1 MSTTTP
7 PEPTASP
14 EPTTVPEPTARRAPA
29 APLAPATPL
38 APAAPRRPTAL
49 RRRLRALAAAPA
61 YPWITGAALTAGA
74 AAELMAFPGS
84 VTNATAILVS
94 TASLMWRRAFPPV
107 ALVTVAAGLLS
118 FGADTSLSI
127 AVMISGLIG
136 CYVLGRH
143 RVLHPALLVAGGTLG
158 ALATNL
164 WHILSWARDDRLPD
178 VPALGNAGS
187 LGLFAEAFGLSAV
200 ILGAVSMGD
209 AVRAREE
216 TRHERALAQA
226 QLIAM
231 ERRHAAAA
239 ERAAIARELH
249 DIVSHSV
256 SMIAV
261 QAESATYTTPGLTPQ
276 ARDGFQQIAGTARD
290 SMAELRRLLG
300 VLRTPQCTAQETAAT
315 APQPTLDRLGELL
328 EQHRAV
334 GGSAEL
340 RVTGDRVPL
349 AAAWELSAY
358 RIVQESLTN
367 TRKHAPGAHAVVEL
381 GYRKDRLTLRVA
393 NDGPGPPDGGSSRGH
408 GLTGMRERAA
418 LVGGSLTAGAGRTGG
433 FTVEAE
439 LPW

>member
-1 MSTTTP
+1 MSATTT
-7 PEPTASP
+7 
-14 EPTTVPEPTARRAPA
+14 
-29 APLAPATPL
+29 
-38 APAAPRRPTAL
+38 L
-49 RRRLRALAAAPA
+49 RRRLRDLAATPA

-74 AAELMAFPGS
+74 AAELVAFPGS

-94 TASLMWRRAFPPV
+94 TASLMWRRAFPPAAV
-107 ALVTVAAGLLS
+107 VTVAAGLLS

-127 AVMISGLIG
+127 AVMISGVMG

-143 RVLHPALLVAGGTLG
+143 RVLHPALLVAGGALG
-158 ALATNL
+158 AVATNL

-187 LGLFAEAFGLSAV
+187 LGLFAEAFGLTAV
-200 ILGAVSMGD
+200 VLGAVSMGD
-209 AVRAREE
+209 AVRSREE
-216 TRHERALAQA
+216 TRRERALAQA

-231 ERRHAAAA
+231 ERRQAAEA

-261 QAESATYTTPGLTPQ
+261 QAESATYTTPGLPPE

-300 VLRTPQCTAQETAAT
+300 VLRTPQRDEAAAT
-315 APQPTLDRLGELL
+315 APQPTLDRLDELL
-328 EQHRAV
+328 AQHRAV

-340 RVTGDRVPL
+340 RITGERVPL

-367 TRKHAPGAHAVVEL
+367 ARKHAPGANALVEL
-381 GYRKDRLTLRVA
+381 GYRADRLTLRVA
-393 NDGPGPPDGGSSRGH
+393 DDGPGPPRPGGGTSGH

-418 LVGGSLTAGAGRTGG
+418 LVGGSLTAGAGREGG
-433 FTVEAE
+433 FAVEAE

>member
-1 MSTTTP
+1 MSTTT
-7 PEPTASP
+7 
-14 EPTTVPEPTARRAPA
+14 
-29 APLAPATPL
+29 
-38 APAAPRRPTAL
+38 L
-49 RRRLRALAAAPA
+49 RRRLRALTAAPA
-61 YPWITGAALTAGA
+61 YPWLTGAALTAGA
-74 AAELMAFPGS
+74 AAELVAFPGS
-84 VTNATAILVS
+84 PTNAAAILFS

-136 CYVLGRH
+136 CYVLARH

-158 ALATNL
+158 AVATNL

-226 QLIAM
+226 QLIAV
-231 ERRHAAAA
+231 ERRRAAEA

-300 VLRTPQCTAQETAAT
+300 VLRTPQHAETTADT
-315 APQPTLDRLGELL
+315 APQPTLDRLDDLL
-328 EQHRAV
+328 AQHRAV

-340 RVTGDRVPL
+340 RVTGQRVPL

-367 TRKHAPGAHAVVEL
+367 ARKHAPGARATVEL
-381 GYRKDRLTLRVA
+381 GYRTDRLTLRVTD
-393 NDGPGPPDGGSSRGH
+393 DGPGPCEPPGPGGCPTGH

-418 LVGGSLTAGAGRTGG
+418 LVGGTLTAGAGRTGG
-433 FTVEAE
+433 FSVEAE

>member
-1 MSTTTP
+1 MSTTT
-7 PEPTASP
+7 
-14 EPTTVPEPTARRAPA
+14 
-29 APLAPATPL
+29 
-38 APAAPRRPTAL
+38 L
-49 RRRLRALAAAPA
+49 RRRLRALTDAPA
-61 YPWITGAALTAGA
+61 YPWLTGAALTVGA
-74 AAELMAFPGS
+74 AAELVAFPGS
-84 VTNATAILVS
+84 LTNATAILFS

-127 AVMISGLIG
+127 AVMVSGLIG
-136 CYVLGRH
+136 CYVLARH
-143 RVLHPALLVAGGTLG
+143 RVLHPALLVTGGALG
-158 ALATNL
+158 AVAANL

-226 QLIAM
+226 QLIAV
-231 ERRHAAAA
+231 ERRRAAEA

-300 VLRTPQCTAQETAAT
+300 VLRTPQRDGTAAAT
-315 APQPTLDRLGELL
+315 SPQPTLDRLDDLL
-328 EQHRAV
+328 AQHRAV

-340 RVTGDRVPL
+340 RVTGQRVPL

-367 TRKHAPGAHAVVEL
+367 ARKHAPGARATVEL
-381 GYRKDRLTLRVA
+381 GYRKDRLTLRVTD
-393 NDGPGPPDGGSSRGH
+393 DGPGPPEPPGPGSSPTGH

-418 LVGGSLTAGAGRTGG
+418 LVGGTLSAGAGRTGG
-433 FTVEAE
+433 FAVEAE

>member
-1 MSTTTP
+1 MAMSTTTSPRQAP
-7 PEPTASP
+7 PSRP
-14 EPTTVPEPTARRAPA
+14 TVPT
-29 APLAPATPL
+29 
-38 APAAPRRPTAL
+38 RPTVL

-61 YPWITGAALTAGA
+61 YPWITGAVLTVGA
-74 AAELMAFPGS
+74 AAELVVFPGS
-84 VTNATAILVS
+84 VTNASAILVS

-107 ALVTVAAGLLS
+107 ALVTVAAGLVS

-127 AVMISGLIG
+127 AVMTSGLIG

-187 LGLFAEAFGLSAV
+187 LGLFAEAFGLCAV

-216 TRHERALAQA
+216 TRRERALAQA

-231 ERRHAAAA
+231 ERRQAAQA

-249 DIVSHSV
+249 DIVAHSV

-261 QAESATYTTPGLTPQ
+261 QAESATYTTPGLTPG
-276 ARDGFQQIAGTARD
+276 AREGFQQIAGTARD

-300 VLRTPQCTAQETAAT
+300 VLRTPQHEETAAT
-315 APQPTLDRLGELL
+315 APQPTLDRLDELL
-328 EQHRAV
+328 AQHRAV

-340 RVTGDRVPL
+340 RITGERVPL
-349 AAAWELSAY
+349 PAAWELSAY

-367 TRKHAPGAHAVVEL
+367 ARKHAPGADTVVEL
-381 GYRKDRLTLRVA
+381 GYRADRLTLRVA
-393 NDGPGPPDGGSSRGH
+393 DDGPGPPLPGGSAGGH

-418 LVGGSLTAGAGRTGG
+418 LVGGSLTAGAGTSGG